1 MEATAG
7 IILYNPDIELVK
19 RNISVLEKMVPKIIL
34 YDNTDYENKQ
44 NIENV
49 FENDN
54 IIYISEG
61 KNLGIAYA
69 LNKIMEK
76 AKELNSKWC
85 FSFDQDSKI
94 PENIY
99 GEYSKYFNEDNVGIL
114 CSQVIDYRR
123 KFMKLD
129 ESKESIKEMKKC
141 ITSASCT
148 RVDVWEKVGKYDDIL
163 FIDLVD
169 NDFSKRVF
177 YEGYKIYRVN
187 SVILEQKF
195 GDIEYKDTKIAR
207 FWLKLSE
214 KLNNINIAKLS
225 YKKNVSPLR
234 IYYTNRNLI
243 YLNEKHKE
251 HGGIGYESYNCK
263 SYMEFF
269 VFYNLFSILRGKE
282 KIKIFKAIFNGRKDG
297 KDLVLKLK
305 KNEK

>member
-1 MEATAG
+1 MEAVAG
-7 IILYNPDIELVK
+7 IVLYNPDMEMLK
-19 RNISVLEKMVPKIIL
+19 QNICVLEKMVTKIIL
-34 YDNTDYENKQ
+34 YDNTEYKAENNIQ
-44 NIENV
+44 NQLNR
-49 FENDN
+49 DS
-54 IIYISEG
+54 IIYISQG

-69 LNKIMEK
+69 LNQIMEK
-76 AKELNSKWC
+76 AQELNSKWC
-85 FSFDQDSKI
+85 FTFDQDSKI

-99 GEYSKYFNEDNVGIL
+99 DEYSKYFNEDNVGIL

-129 ESKESIKEMKKC
+129 QSNENIKEMKKC

-148 RVDVWEKVGKYDDIL
+148 RVDVWKKVGKYDDIL

-177 YEGYKIYRVN
+177 YAGYKIYRVN
-187 SVILEQKF
+187 AVILEQKF

-207 FWLKLSE
+207 FWLNLSK
-214 KLNNINIAKLS
+214 KLNNVNIAKLS

-263 SYMEFF
+263 SYIEFF

-305 KNEK
+305 KDKK